1 MIPPSE
7 AWLNGHINWSLP
19 QAQQQSSMGLYQSFP
34 SKRGGKARRWT
45 GFHFAMQRRS
55 VPGSVQG
62 LVVNLWLRGLT
73 WRWGM
78 RLIQVARSLL
88 VAVSPPVLLML
99 GGKGS
104 VEDGT
109 PDVLQSS
116 TSSLSSSAVFQ
127 FGMLFRHFDQWRSTT
142 SKRFVLNMVQ
152 GHHLQLRSHPALFC
166 NFQQFNVKVAA
177 AHHPIIQKEVDEL
190 LAKGAIEPSSG
201 DAGFYSSMFVVPK
214 CTGGLQPILN
224 LKHFNHDMHIPSFKM
239 PTIRHV
245 WQLIQHGDYA
255 FSINLQDA
263 YLYIPIVK
271 HHHHFLQFVWHNVP
285 YHWKVLPFGLG
296 TAPWVFSA
304 LTKPIFFLCH
314 CKGFHIVIFL
324 DDILVL
330 VHSKWAGKS
339 THLFL
344 CSLLVRLGLRINSS
358 KSDLCLTQTFCFLG
372 LCWDTVCMLVSL
384 PPEKLADIQQL
395 TLSLL
400 QSQYVTVHKVM
411 SFLGKANFCTNDH
424 SQLQCL
430 CHVIWSDMLHVYHSP
445 NYLFSHVHFSLSL
458 LCQFEL
464 LSHLQQSPVPLQFP
478 LPDVVIATD
487 TMPTHWAFYFQG
499 SGLPLSVSGS
509 WSGSM
514 CRAYIALQ
522 ELQAIGMIRVP
533 IFP

>member
-224 LKHFNHDMHIPSFKM
+224 LKHFNHDMHIPSF
-239 PTIRHV
+239 RC
-245 WQLIQHGDYA
+245 QLLDMFGSL
-255 FSINLQDA
+255 FSMVIMLSPLICRMLI
-263 YLYIPIVK
+263 Y
-271 HHHHFLQFVWHNVP
+271 
-285 YHWKVLPFGLG
+285 
-296 TAPWVFSA
+296 
-304 LTKPIFFLCH
+304 
-314 CKGFHIVIFL
+314 IFL
-324 DDILVL
+324 LLSIIIISCNLFGTMCL
-330 VHSKWAGKS
+330 IIGRFYPLGWAQP
-339 THLFL
+339 
-344 CSLLVRLGLRINSS
+344 LG
-358 KSDLCLTQTFCFLG
+358 F
-372 LCWDTVCMLVSL
+372 SL
-384 PPEKLADIQQL
+384 P
-395 TLSLL
+395 
-400 QSQYVTVHKVM
+400 
-411 SFLGKANFCTNDH
+411 
-424 SQLQCL
+424 
-430 CHVIWSDMLHVYHSP
+430 
-445 NYLFSHVHFSLSL
+445 
-458 LCQFEL
+458 
-464 LSHLQQSPVPLQFP
+464 
-478 LPDVVIATD
+478 
-487 TMPTHWAFYFQG
+487 
-499 SGLPLSVSGS
+499 
-509 WSGSM
+509 
-514 CRAYIALQ
+514 
-522 ELQAIGMIRVP
+522 
-533 IFP
+533 